1 MWTYEDIVL
10 RNPAQPGQRSS
21 ILDRLLRTGVAFPDL
36 LVDGA
41 NDLETYGSPFVC
53 CFAQLPFPIAMQPY
67 VYVLRATAEIIFHV
81 RFQLIGLELDEDCQP
96 HVKSFTATKSSQSQ
110 ELAIGTQVTA
120 FVQLW
125 RRYVSLHKSYEA
137 CLTPNGLEDR
147 VINPSVW
154 TKKNSPVSS
163 GHSTTAYGFEAELA
177 ERIERDL
184 DIALSNMLL
193 HLSVLGLEDFTRMPC
208 LYGYFLMPAPGRV
221 VYANRPIPVFKG
233 MLKTSLIPQLTK
245 KDELNSAMQFQ
256 VRHISGFLAEL
267 ITLKEVSKLGE
278 SHLAIA
284 GASAQI
290 EKYLNGFVKDKLD
303 GHSRAIWRCLQ
314 EEPFNTLPDDLK
326 ERLQIIG
333 CMRNEIMHGVRK
345 GDKRCEVLLK
355 KKLGPEEVIA
365 TGLSLYKELHLRKID
380 RDGRPD

>member
-21 ILDRLLRTGVAFPDL
+21 ILTGSCGLELHSQISSSMVQTIWKPTVLLLCVALPNCPSLSLCSRMFTFCEQPPRLFPCPL
-36 LVDGA
+36 PVDW
-41 NDLETYGSPFVC
+41 
-53 CFAQLPFPIAMQPY
+53 
-67 VYVLRATAEIIFHV
+67 
-81 RFQLIGLELDEDCQP
+81 LELDEDCQP

-233 MLKTSLIPQLTK
+233 MFENK
-245 KDELNSAMQFQ
+245 LNPAA
-256 VRHISGFLAEL
+256 H
-267 ITLKEVSKLGE
+267 
-278 SHLAIA
+278 
-284 GASAQI
+284 
-290 EKYLNGFVKDKLD
+290 
-303 GHSRAIWRCLQ
+303 Q
-314 EEPFNTLPDDLK
+314 E
-326 ERLQIIG
+326 R
-333 CMRNEIMHGVRK
+333 
-345 GDKRCEVLLK
+345 
-355 KKLGPEEVIA
+355 
-365 TGLSLYKELHLRKID
+365 
-380 RDGRPD
+380 